1 MLAETTNDRLPALAL
16 SPGKIVG
23 LEGPP
28 GWGLTH
34 LGLTLLAPPSQVGTV
49 VVIDARGGWFSPLAA
64 WEAGVKPGRL
74 VVVRCSERKLWG
86 QVTAAI
92 LEGVAAVF
100 AEVPAGVNEHEL
112 RRLAALTRARK
123 AGLALRPL
131 RGQLPA
137 GITHLRIT
145 GMGVTWEG
153 TEQGHG
159 RLIERRLVLEIS
171 GKSLP
176 LQRVSAPA
184 IELGA

>member
-1 MLAETTNDRLPALAL
+1 MLAEQSVERLPRLAL

-23 LEGPP
+23 LEGPA
-28 GWGLTH
+28 GWGLTN
-34 LGLTLLAPPSQVGTV
+34 LGLSLLAAPSQVGTV
-49 VVIDARGGWFSPLAA
+49 VAVDARGGWLSPLAA

-74 VVVRCSERKLWG
+74 VVVRCGERRLWS

-100 AEVPAGVNEHEL
+100 AEVPTGVSEHEL

-131 RGQLPA
+131 RGSLPS
-137 GITHLRIT
+137 GITHLRVVGA
-145 GMGVTWEG
+145 GMRWEG
-153 TEQGHG
+153 ADRGHG
-159 RLIERRLVLEIS
+159 RLLERRLELEVS

-176 LQRVSAPA
+176 GQSLELPA
-184 IELGA
+184 

>member
-1 MLAETTNDRLPALAL
+1 MLAEKVVERSPVLAL

-23 LEGPP
+23 LEGPA
-28 GWGLTH
+28 GWGLTR
-34 LGLTLLAPPSQVGTV
+34 LGLSLLAAPSQVGTV
-49 VVIDARGGWFSPLAA
+49 VTIDARGGWLCPLAA
-64 WEAGVKPGRL
+64 WEVGIKPGRL
-74 VVVRCSERKLWG
+74 VVVRCSERRLWA

-92 LEGVAAVF
+92 LEGVAAVY
-100 AEVPAGVNEHEL
+100 AEVPPGVGENEL

-137 GITHLRIT
+137 GITHLKIN
-145 GMGVTWEG
+145 GAGVSWG
-153 TEQGHG
+153 GVDHGHG
-159 RLIERRLVLEIS
+159 RLLERLLALEVS

-176 LQRVSAPA
+176 WQA